1 MILSRCVVV
10 ARYGSMANTKY
21 ADPAV
26 KSGSDRIQICKT
38 EGASR
43 VHFITGHKGFICP
56 HCSLNSAR
64 FMSLYYL
71 AKKEYF
77 ISYRSESRGGS
88 RILSRVRLTENL
100 PLPPKQYKGKKGTC
114 LFLGGVC
121 KMCFQQTTDKT
132 VVIRIHTM

>member
-1 MILSRCVVV
+1 MILSRCVV

-26 KSGSDRIQICKT
+26 KSGSDRFRICKT

-64 FMSLYYL
+64 FMPLYYL

-88 RILSRVRLTENL
+88 RILTENL

-132 VVIRIHTM
+132 VVIRMRTM